1 MVQLNKL
8 YSAFLTLIEDDE
20 WDAWDEWE
28 REQDW
33 KQLVLAASAW
43 FKFPRVSL
51 DIDYEKSQFEDEKVG
66 NAEIQ
71 VLAQY
76 MKAVW
81 LGRVIDSVD
90 NLRPLYQER
99 DFSPAKMLSEF
110 QKKQESQLKI
120 AKELESRYYR
130 SVNGRPYDYSQLGG
144 R

>member
-20 WDAWDEWE
+20 WDAWEEWE

-33 KQLVLAASAW
+33 KQLVFAASAW

-51 DIDYEKSQFEDEKVG
+51 DIDYEKSQFENEKVG

-99 DFSPAKMLSEF
+99 DFSPAQMLSEF